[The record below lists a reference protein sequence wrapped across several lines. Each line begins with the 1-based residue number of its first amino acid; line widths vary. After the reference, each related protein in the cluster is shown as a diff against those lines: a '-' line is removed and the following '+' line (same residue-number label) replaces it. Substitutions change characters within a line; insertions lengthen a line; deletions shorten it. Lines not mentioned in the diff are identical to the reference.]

1 MENAAE
7 KYITVNG
14 ISCRYMTKGAGAPVL
29 LIHGFGEFLEIWSFN
44 LEPLSQHHLV
54 YALDLP
60 GHGLSDKPRIDYT
73 VDLATEFIIE
83 FMQTLGIE
91 RASLIGHS
99 AGGRA
104 CLDTAI
110 NFPEKVNKLVLIDS
124 GGLSNRVPFHYRLST
139 LPVLSDII
147 IRPTIKAGLRRGME
161 KAFYNPD
168 LIEEAWLDLNYQ
180 YMKTPRAKDA
190 LISLIRSN
198 ATFSGPRPGV
208 VMTSKLHLVKSPTL
222 IIHGANDRVIPVEDA
237 RNASKLIPNSKL
249 EVFARCGH
257 CPHMEKPDEF
267 NKAVIAFLKPDRQL
281 A

>member
-1 MENAAE
+1 
-7 KYITVNG
+7 
-14 ISCRYMTKGAGAPVL
+14 
-29 LIHGFGEFLEIWSFN
+29 
-44 LEPLSQHHLV
+44 
-54 YALDLP
+54 
-60 GHGLSDKPRIDYT
+60 
-73 VDLATEFIIE
+73 
-83 FMQTLGIE
+83 MQTLGIE

-110 NFPEKVNKLVLIDS
+110 NSPEKVNKLVLIDS

-168 LIEEAWLDLNYQ
+168 IIEEEWLDLNYQ
-180 YMKTPRAKDA
+180 YMKTPGAKDA

-257 CPHMEKPDEF
+257 CPHMEKPDEL
-267 NKAVIAFLKPDRQL
+267 NKAVISFLKPDRQL